1 MTNNCTTPNKT
12 LLSVSALA
20 AILVAT
26 GTVAAFVAQ
35 PAAAQ
40 QYSIPTTTHQIQTC
54 DTAGGASPI
63 GTSCNGTSNNNVAN
77 SSPPATP
84 NAPTVEGTDD

>member
-40 QYSIPTTTHQIQTC
+40 QYSIPKL
-54 DTAGGASPI
+54 PI
-63 GTSCNGTSNNNVAN
+63 KYKLVILLAAH
-77 SSPPATP
+77 PQ
-84 NAPTVEGTDD
+84 

>member
-35 PAAAQ
+35 PAG
-40 QYSIPTTTHQIQTC
+40 STTIF
-54 DTAGGASPI
+54 DTNNYP
-63 GTSCNGTSNNNVAN
+63 SNTNL
-77 SSPPATP
+77 
-84 NAPTVEGTDD
+84 

>member
-63 GTSCNGTSNNNVAN
+63 V
-77 SSPPATP
+77 PPVMEHLITMLLIR
-84 NAPTVEGTDD
+84 VHQ